1 MWPRPG
7 PATLDLVVRGMRLH
21 IHHQKGAVMD
31 PLAPTRETK
40 ESITVTPNEITY
52 QRRLRVLEHAQASGN
67 VSETCRVFGISRTR
81 FSAWRGKAEAYG
93 LEALMPKH
101 RWPPQLPNATPT
113 WLV

>member
-1 MWPRPG
+1 MKRAAPAPSGLEEPG
-7 PATLDLVVRGMRLH
+7 LEEPGLEEPGLELVVRGMRLH

-40 ESITVTPNEITY
+40 ESITVTPNEIIY

-81 FSAWRGKAEAYG
+81 FYEWRGEGAGGRARG
-93 LEALMPKH
+93 P
-101 RWPPQLPNATPT
+101 
-113 WLV
+113 V

>member
-1 MWPRPG
+1 
-7 PATLDLVVRGMRLH
+7 MRLH

-40 ESITVTPNEITY
+40 ESITVTPNEIIY

-81 FSAWRGKAEAYG
+81 FYEWRGQAAG
-93 LEALMPKH
+93 GAGGGP
-101 RWPPQLPNATPT
+101 RPQGRRARPPAQYTPPRAGGGA
-113 WLV
+113 VDSAGAAPASGG